1 MNNKD
6 IFEMFPGTPN
16 IIKYNLCYFSLKYA
30 HMLTSNKHIN
40 TFNMLKYSSEGNVRM
55 IKLILPFYYDI
66 TNLSKCLAQAVIN
79 NHIEIVEIILND
91 DRISTHEKCTFL
103 IVCYDHCYNYIID
116 KSKPG
121 DIFVYSSGM
130 LQLILDSF
138 PLEKLRSKEEN
149 DILIEMV
156 KSILQ
161 SRSSDIVSLILQFAK
176 KHKLVIPFRNITYTM
191 ENIDILSSF
200 FLSSHEHNKDE
211 DMINMLSNK
220 ASEFNKVNVLS
231 KFILNDEVRRC
242 VNLKRC
248 LSTAS
253 NFNSTDCIQF
263 LLQNIHDVYII
274 NKVLCDICT
283 VNVYPYTNEMWS
295 KTIDI
300 YMEDGRITSDT
311 INRIISC
318 DPYTQG
324 YTFKFAHM
332 MKYYNFNDNNFT
344 IIDNY
349 FDRISLKIN
358 NIQKSKILYK
368 NLIFNVSVNINK
380 LRDHFKSTKSNKK
393 LQAFNL
399 IYKQL
404 REHNPL
410 YFRKRK

>member
-1 MNNKD
+1 MC
-6 IFEMFPGTPN
+6 
-16 IIKYNLCYFSLKYA
+16 YN
-30 HMLTSNKHIN
+30 
-40 TFNMLKYSSEGNVRM
+40 
-55 IKLILPFYYDI
+55 
-66 TNLSKCLAQAVIN
+66 
-79 NHIEIVEIILND
+79 
-91 DRISTHEKCTFL
+91 
-103 IVCYDHCYNYIID
+103 HCYNHILD

-138 PLEKLRSKEEN
+138 PLENNISNKEN
-149 DILIEMV
+149 VSLTSMV
-156 KSILQ
+156 ISILQ
-161 SRSSDIVSLILQFAK
+161 SQSSDIIGLILQFVQ

-220 ASEFNKVNVLS
+220 ASEFDKVNVLS
-231 KFILNDEVRRC
+231 KFISNVETRRC

-253 NFNSTDCIQF
+253 NFNSTDCIQ
-263 LLQNIHDVYII
+263 LLLRNIHDAYII

-300 YMEDGRITSDT
+300 YMEDGRITADT

-318 DPYTQG
+318 DLYTQG

-332 MKYYNFNDNNFT
+332 MKYYNFSNNNFT

-349 FDRISLKIN
+349 FDKIN
-358 NIQKSKILYK
+358 LKRNKIEKSKILYK

-380 LRDHFKSTKSNKK
+380 LRDHFKSTKSHKK

-399 IYKQL
+399 IYKRL
-404 REHNPL
+404 REQ
-410 YFRKRK
+410 